1 MFAQSLGGPPEGLYI
16 SMLGPWPLVPGSFQV
31 RVAVGKK
38 VSCLGTLVV
47 PERHLPQG
55 RLRSRVSHRVTEQC
69 SRVWTRIL
77 SSVPNLAPLN
87 LFPRQHFAPS
97 RGAGPDHLRSKPALP
112 SHGTLDMWNLH
123 SPRSNLQPALHPRR
137 LISLSHVTWASC
149 HLLSIWVWQVGCTA
163 KAGRVGERSGY

>member
-1 MFAQSLGGPPEGLYI
+1 
-16 SMLGPWPLVPGSFQV
+16 MLGPWPLVPGSFQV

-69 SRVWTRIL
+69 SRVWTRLL

-97 RGAGPDHLRSKPALP
+97 QGASPDHLCSKPALP
-112 SHGTLDMWNLH
+112 SHGTLNMWSLH
-123 SPRSNLQPALHPRR
+123 FPQIQSPACSAPQEAN
-137 LISLSHVTWASC
+137 ISAPC
-149 HLLSIWVWQVGCTA
+149 HLGLLPSGIIWVWQVGRTA
-163 KAGRVGERSGY
+163 RAGRVGERSGY